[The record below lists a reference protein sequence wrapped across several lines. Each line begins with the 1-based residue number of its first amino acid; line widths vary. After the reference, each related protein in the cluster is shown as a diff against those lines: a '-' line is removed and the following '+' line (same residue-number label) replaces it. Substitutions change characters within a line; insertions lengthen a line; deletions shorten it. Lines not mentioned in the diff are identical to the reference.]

1 MRLRPGLH
9 ATVIDDIPVFI
20 DEGTGKYFVLRGA
33 LAEHYRA
40 FAAGGASPLA
50 IAALATQGLLEEG
63 RGTST
68 PMLPSAQ
75 TDHLTLCGSP
85 SRLLIV
91 KAAAKQLIVTRR
103 IKRGS
108 FTNIIAEIRR
118 EIARMSGNRPAR
130 EGLTQAEIA
139 RAFEQARRI
148 APAIDRCLPRS
159 IAIAAMLR
167 ANGHRPTIVF
177 GVRMPFAAHC
187 WVQCGTR
194 IVSDAIDDVHPL
206 TPILWL

>member
-9 ATVIDDIPVFI
+9 AAVIDDIPVFI
-20 DEGTGKYFVLRGA
+20 DESTGKYFVLRGA

-40 FAAGGASPLA
+40 FAAGNASPHA
-50 IAALATQGLLEEG
+50 IAALVTQGLLEEG
-63 RGTST
+63 RGASA
-68 PMLPSAQ
+68 PVLPSAQ

-85 SRLLIV
+85 SRLLILQT
-91 KAAAKQLIVTRR
+91 AAKQLMVARR
-103 IKRGS
+103 IKRCS
-108 FTNIIAEIRR
+108 FASIIAEIRR
-118 EIARMSGNRPAR
+118 EIARMPEDMPAR
-130 EGLTQAEIA
+130 EHLTQAEIA

-167 ANGHRPTIVF
+167 TNGHRPTLVF

-194 IVSDAIDDVHPL
+194 VVSDAVDDVRTL

>member
-40 FAAGGASPLA
+40 FAAGDASPLA
-50 IAALATQGLLEEG
+50 IAALVTQGLLDEG
-63 RGTST
+63 SGTGT
-68 PMLPSAQ
+68 PMVPSAQ

-85 SRLLIV
+85 SRLLV
-91 KAAAKQLIVTRR
+91 LKAAAKQLMVARR

-108 FTNIIAEIRR
+108 FGSIVAEIRR
-118 EIARMSGNRPAR
+118 EIARLSENTPSR
-130 EGLTQAEIA
+130 EGLAQAEIA
-139 RAFEQARRI
+139 RAFERARRI

-167 ANGHRPTIVF
+167 ANGHRPTLVF

-187 WVQCGTR
+187 WVQCDTR
-194 IVSDAIDDVHPL
+194 IVSDAIDDVRPL